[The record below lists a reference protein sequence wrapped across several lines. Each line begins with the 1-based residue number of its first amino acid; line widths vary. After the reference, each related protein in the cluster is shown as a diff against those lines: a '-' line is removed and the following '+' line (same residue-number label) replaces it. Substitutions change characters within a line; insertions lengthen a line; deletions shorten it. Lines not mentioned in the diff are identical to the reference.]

1 MGPVPRLVPLPG
13 GNARRTSPAGLQAG
27 APLTRAQPPRQ
38 ALELAGP
45 DLARAE
51 ESLKQLLGSDIAAV
65 EAIARYLADNGGKRL
80 RPLLTCLGAR
90 AVGLQ
95 GDVSRLMCVG
105 EMIHL
110 GSLLHDDVVDGGE
123 ERRGQPSAW
132 RVFGNGAAVLTGD
145 FCLARAVLLAS
156 EEGGHAAV
164 THLAR
169 AVTEMAEGE
178 VLQLQRAGDLTTA
191 RETYLEVVEK
201 KSAALIA
208 WCAGAGAHVV
218 DDPALGEA
226 LEAYGR
232 AVGIAFQVADDVLD
246 YGGESSVTGKLPGT
260 DLLERKLTLPL
271 LLALERVDGL
281 RDELMAAPPEREQLP
296 RLLTAVADCG
306 ALEDSLVFARERV
319 AHGVA
324 QLQALPESPWRTALE
339 DLAWYLVDRIS

>member
-13 GNARRTSPAGLQAG
+13 GAATRTQPAGLRAG
-27 APLTRAQPPRQ
+27 APLSRVRPPRR
-38 ALELAGP
+38 AVELAGP

-51 ESLKQLLGSDIAAV
+51 DSLKALLGSDIAAV

-123 ERRGQPSAW
+123 ERRGEPAAW
-132 RVFGNGAAVLTGD
+132 TVFGNGAAVLTGD

-178 VLQLQRAGDLTTA
+178 VLQLQRAGDLSTA

-218 DDPALGEA
+218 DDPELGDA

-246 YGGESSVTGKLPGT
+246 YGGQQHLTGKVPGT

-271 LLALERVDGL
+271 LLALERVPGL
-281 RDELMAAPPEREQLP
+281 REELTARPPERQDLP
-296 RLLTAVADCG
+296 RLLDAVAGCG
-306 ALEDSLVFARERV
+306 ALDDSLSFARERV
-319 AHGVA
+319 AQGVDR
-324 QLQALPESPWRTALE
+324 LRALPETPWRAALE
-339 DLAWYLVDRIS
+339 EMAWYLVDRLA

>member
-1 MGPVPRLVPLPG
+1 
-13 GNARRTSPAGLQAG
+13 
-27 APLTRAQPPRQ
+27 
-38 ALELAGP
+38 LAGD

-51 ESLKQLLGSDIAAV
+51 VALRTLLGSEIEAV
-65 EAIARYLADNGGKRL
+65 ECIARYLADNGGKRL

-90 AVGLQ
+90 AVGLK
-95 GDVSRLMCVG
+95 GDLSRLMCVG

-123 ERRGQPSAW
+123 ERRGEPAAW

-191 RETYLEVVEK
+191 RATYLKVVEK

-208 WCAGAGAHVV
+208 WCVGAGAHVTGDSV
-218 DDPALGEA
+218 SGRA
-226 LEAYGR
+226 LEAFGR

-246 YGGESSVTGKLPGT
+246 YGGDYQTTGKLPGT

-271 LLALERVDGL
+271 LLALERVPGL
-281 RDELMAAPPEREQLP
+281 RKELTLGPPSREDLP
-296 RLLTAVADCG
+296 RLLNVVGGCG
-306 ALEDSLVFARERV
+306 ALEDSLTFARERV
-319 AHGVA
+319 AEGVA
-324 QLQALPESPWRTALE
+324 ALQMLPLSPWREALE
-339 DLAWYLVDRIS
+339 EMAWYLVERIS

>member
-13 GNARRTSPAGLQAG
+13 GSALRTEPTGLGAG
-27 APLTRAQPPRQ
+27 APLTRAEPPPR

-45 DLARAE
+45 DLALAE
-51 ESLKQLLGSDIAAV
+51 HSLRQLLGSDIAAV
-65 EAIARYLADNGGKRL
+65 EAIARYLSDNGGKRL

-90 AVGLQ
+90 AVGLE

-123 ERRGQPSAW
+123 ERRGEPSAW

-178 VLQLQRAGDLTTA
+178 VLQLQRAGDLTTT

-246 YGGESSVTGKLPGT
+246 YGGEARVTGKLPGT

-271 LLALERVDGL
+271 LLALERVPGL
-281 RDELMAAPPEREQLP
+281 GEELMAAPPRKEELP
-296 RLLTAVADCG
+296 RLLTAVRGCG
-306 ALEDSLVFARERV
+306 ALEDSLAFARERV
-319 AHGVA
+319 AQGVA
-324 QLQALPESPWRTALE
+324 ALQALPRTEWRSALE
-339 DLAWYLVDRIS
+339 EMAWYLVDRIA